1 MTPPLDIVIIGLAL
15 RSSWGNG
22 HATTYR
28 ALITAL
34 RRRGHRVLFLERD
47 VPWYAGHQDLPAE
60 LSGDIAVY
68 ADLEDLGDCHGEAIA
83 QADLVIVGSC
93 VSDGIPIGDWVQETA
108 SGVVAFY
115 DLDTP
120 VTLASLA
127 RGDCPYLHPRQIPDY
142 DIYLS
147 FSGGRSLRTLEQHF
161 GSPLALP
168 LYGSVDPERYQPEA
182 VEPFYDLGYMG
193 TYSDDRQPVLER
205 LLLQAA
211 RAWPQG
217 RFVVAGPQYPGNV
230 AWPANVER
238 FEHWG
243 PAAHPRF
250 YNQQRYTL
258 NVTRADMV
266 AAGWSPSVR
275 LFEAAACATPIACD
289 PWEGLDTFFEPGR
302 EILIARSTHEVM
314 QCVRDMPEDQRRA
327 IGEAGRRRVLAEHTA
342 AHRARTL
349 ERHFESAMRFRGWP
363 WAASKPAAASMS
375 VTQRKPPIGQLPAQ
389 ERV

>member
-15 RSSWGNG
+15 RSSCGNG
-22 HATTYR
+22 HTTTYR
-28 ALITAL
+28 ALVTAL
-34 RRRGHRVLFLERD
+34 RQRGHRVLFLERD
-47 VPWYAGHQDLPAE
+47 ATWYAGHQDLPAE
-60 LSGDIAVY
+60 LSGDVAVY
-68 ADLEDLGDCHGEAIA
+68 ADLEDLADCHGEAIA

-93 VSDGIPIGDWVQETA
+93 VPDGIRVGDWVQATA

-115 DLDTP
+115 DIDTP

-127 RGDCPYLHPRQIPDY
+127 RGDCPYLHPRQIPHY

-147 FSGGRSLRTLEQHF
+147 FSGARSLQALEQRF

-168 LYGSVDPERYQPEA
+168 LYCSVDPERYRPEA
-182 VEPFYDLGYMG
+182 LEPVYDLGYMG
-193 TYSDDRQPVLER
+193 AFSDDRQSVLDQ

-217 RFVVAGPQYPGNV
+217 RFVVAGPQYPQSLV
-230 AWPANVER
+230 WPANVER
-238 FEHWG
+238 IEHLG
-243 PAAHPRF
+243 AAAHPRF
-250 YNQQRYTL
+250 YNRQRYTL
-258 NVTRADMV
+258 NVTHADMA

-275 LFEAAACATPIACD
+275 LFEAAACATPIVSE
-289 PWEGLDTFFEPGR
+289 PWEGLDSFFEPGR
-302 EILIARSTHEVM
+302 EILIARSTDEVM
-314 QCVRDMPEDQRRA
+314 QCVRDIPEDQRRA
-327 IGEAGRRRVLAEHTA
+327 IGEAGRRRVLAEHTP

-363 WAASKPAAASMS
+363 WAAPKPSAVSMP
-375 VTQRKPPIGQLPAQ
+375 VTARRPPIGQPPAQ